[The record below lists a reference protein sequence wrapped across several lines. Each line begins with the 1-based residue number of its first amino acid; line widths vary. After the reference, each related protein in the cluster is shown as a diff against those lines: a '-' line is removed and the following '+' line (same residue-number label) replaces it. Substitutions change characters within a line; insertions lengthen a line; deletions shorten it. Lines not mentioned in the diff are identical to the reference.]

1 MSSPAPRCDNT
12 GPPTS
17 LRNNYLRTPLTTLF
31 TVVLPDL
38 NLPLKQFTSTVSR
51 ILLFDSS

>member
-38 NLPLKQFTSTVSR
+38 NLRLKQFTSTVSR